1 MQRKVIH
8 IVVTM
13 IIGHLRGIALAL
25 CGAVEVDGIGVPKQI
40 CRLPVRPFDG
50 MAAHSRA
57 SGLAGGGRAVARVRA
72 VLAAQRA
79 IGGVHKLPKE
89 RTEARTE
96 ARSRGASTLTCE
108 VSDRHHLI
116 QLHRVGCG
124 GLAMFLCC
132 TLACAYTV
140 IQCTATEERKQ
151 GAGGWA
157 GGARPARGPRG
168 AIAWAMARMAWATPG
183 IGRSRYNKITV

>member
-72 VLAAQRA
+72 VLAAQRT

-132 TLACAYTV
+132 TLVCAYTV
-140 IQCTATEERKQ
+140 IQCTATEERK
-151 GAGGWA
+151 GAGRA
-157 GGARPARGPRG
+157 GAARRRAHR
-168 AIAWAMARMAWATPG
+168 MARMAWAAPG
-183 IGRSRYNKITV
+183 IEV